1 MTRMVNGIS
10 PFGVQSVQAGTNAT
24 NQIANKQDG
33 SENQVSFSNMLKDS
47 INALNQSQN
56 ESDKLTNALALGQ
69 DVNLDEVMVAAQK
82 ANITLTAATEFRNK
96 AVEAYQ
102 EIMRMQM

>member
-1 MTRMVNGIS
+1 MINGIS
-10 PFGVQSVQAGTNAT
+10 PFQVQVAQAGTDAT
-24 NQIANKQDG
+24 NQINNSQAGSANQT
-33 SENQVSFSNMLKDS
+33 SFSNVLKDS

-69 DVNLDEVMVAAQK
+69 DVNLDEVMIAAQK
-82 ANITLTAATEFRNK
+82 ANVTLTAATEFRNK